1 MQCERVIR
9 RNHALSFSR
18 KGILHCFLSVAK
30 KSPSHKASMG
40 GKQRLPPVIMTNSW
54 RAGRGS
60 RGVAPLNPS
69 DFGSPLTSSSRAL
82 SKHECYPCMHQT
94 ASKRAPSSPPARV
107 EPDQAKPGRVWQ
119 LRVTYHCSSAV
130 GCLIRCMDG
139 VKRDAFS

>member
-1 MQCERVIR
+1 
-9 RNHALSFSR
+9 
-18 KGILHCFLSVAK
+18 
-30 KSPSHKASMG
+30 MG

-60 RGVAPLNPS
+60 HGVAPPNPS
-69 DFGSPLTSSSRAL
+69 DFGSPLTSSSRACRPQAARTGGLHLRPSDAPSPTYSCVGKNDDRL

>member
-1 MQCERVIR
+1 MSMASIYLLSGVKVAQKETQKIRWTGMQCEGVIR

-60 RGVAPLNPS
+60 HGVAPPNPS
-69 DFGSPLTSSSRAL
+69 DFGSPLTSSSRACRPQAARTGGL
-82 SKHECYPCMHQT
+82 HLRPSD
-94 ASKRAPSSPPARV
+94 APSP
-107 EPDQAKPGRVWQ
+107 
-119 LRVTYHCSSAV
+119 T
-130 GCLIRCMDG
+130 
-139 VKRDAFS
+139 